1 MNRPTRGNG
10 NGSARPQS
18 VVFDRV
24 PPQSLE
30 NEQGVLGS
38 MMIARSAIEKARE
51 ILRPGD
57 FYRDAHRI
65 IFDAVCN
72 LNDRSEPADLL
83 TLAEELRR
91 LNHLEQVGGTEYL
104 ATLIDAVPTAAN
116 VEYYSRIVQE
126 KGILRNLI
134 EVGMKLVNMGYE
146 PGEDEVASLVDRAE
160 QEVFAIGR
168 FKRQRYF
175 VALKEVLLD
184 AMEMLEKRQAAGQR
198 VTGVPTGF
206 APLDEM
212 TAGLQPGDFVIVAG
226 RPSMGKTAL
235 CLNFAVNA
243 ARRGGIPVGIFSLE
257 MGKEQ
262 LVQRML
268 CSEALVDS
276 KRFRT
281 GYLSN
286 GGRGEESDL
295 TKLVRAM
302 GRLGELPLYVDDS
315 TDISVLEM
323 RSKARRLQAEGGLG
337 LVIVDYLQLAR
348 GSGNSENRNQEIS
361 LIARGLKSLARE
373 LSCPV
378 IALSQLSRAVE
389 RRDDKRPMLSDLRE
403 SGSIEAEADL
413 VMMLY
418 RSSYYNRGNA
428 EGAGDDAAGT
438 PHAEPEVED
447 SEIMIA
453 KHRNGP
459 TGTIHLGFMRRYA
472 TFTEL
477 DQVHGE

>member
-1 MNRPTRGNG
+1 MNRSTRGNG
-10 NGSARPQS
+10 NGSARHQS

-57 FYRDAHRI
+57 FYRDAHLI
-65 IFDAVCN
+65 IFEAICN
-72 LNDRSEPADLL
+72 LNVRSEPADLL

-91 LNHLEQVGGTEYL
+91 LNYLEQVGSTEYL

-206 APLDEM
+206 ASLDEM
-212 TAGLQPGDFVIVAG
+212 TSGFQPGDFVIVAG

-243 ARRGGIPVGIFSLE
+243 ARRAGTAVGIFSLE

-276 KRFRT
+276 KRFRN
-281 GYLSN
+281 GFLRN

-348 GSGNSENRNQEIS
+348 GSGTSENRNQEIS
-361 LIARGLKSLARE
+361 VIARGLKSLARE

-428 EGAGDDAAGT
+428 DGSGDAAGL
-438 PHAEPEVED
+438 PANEPEVED
-447 SEIMIA
+447 SEIVIA

-472 TFTEL
+472 MFTEL
-477 DQVHGE
+477 DRVHED

>member
-1 MNRPTRGNG
+1 
-10 NGSARPQS
+10 
-18 VVFDRV
+18 
-24 PPQSLE
+24 
-30 NEQGVLGS
+30 
-38 MMIARSAIEKARE
+38 
-51 ILRPGD
+51 
-57 FYRDAHRI
+57 
-65 IFDAVCN
+65 
-72 LNDRSEPADLL
+72 
-83 TLAEELRR
+83 
-91 LNHLEQVGGTEYL
+91 
-104 ATLIDAVPTAAN
+104 
-116 VEYYSRIVQE
+116 
-126 KGILRNLI
+126 
-134 EVGMKLVNMGYE
+134 
-146 PGEDEVASLVDRAE
+146 
-160 QEVFAIGR
+160 
-168 FKRQRYF
+168 
-175 VALKEVLLD
+175 
-184 AMEMLEKRQAAGQR
+184 

-243 ARRGGIPVGIFSLE
+243 ARRAGTQVGIFSLE

-337 LVIVDYLQLAR
+337 MVIVDYLQLAR
-348 GSGNSENRNQEIS
+348 GSGTSENRNQEIS
-361 LIARGLKSLARE
+361 VIARGLKSLARE

-378 IALSQLSRAVE
+378 VALSQLSRAVE

-428 EGAGDDAAGT
+428 EGSGDAAGL
-438 PHAEPEVED
+438 PVNEPEVED
-447 SEIMIA
+447 SEIVIA

-459 TGTIHLGFMRRYA
+459 TGTIHLGFMRKYA

-477 DQVHGE
+477 DQVHEE

>member
-1 MNRPTRGNG
+1 
-10 NGSARPQS
+10 

-51 ILRPGD
+51 ILRPED

-65 IFDAVCN
+65 IFDAICN

-104 ATLIDAVPTAAN
+104 ATLIDAVPTAAH

-146 PGEDEVASLVDRAE
+146 PGEEEIASLVDRAE

-175 VALKEVLLD
+175 VPLKEVLLE
-184 AMEMLEKRQAAGQR
+184 AMEMLEKREAAGLK

-206 APLDEM
+206 APLDIM
-212 TAGLQPGDFVIVAG
+212 TAGLQPGDFVVVAG

-243 ARRGGIPVGIFSLE
+243 ARRSSVPVGIFSLE
-257 MGKEQ
+257 MSKEQ

-276 KRFRT
+276 GRFRT
-281 GYLSN
+281 GSLRR
-286 GGRGEESDL
+286 GVRGEESDL

-315 TDISVLEM
+315 TDISILEM
-323 RSKARRLQAEGGLG
+323 RSKARRLQAEAGLG

-373 LSCPV
+373 LGCPV
-378 IALSQLSRAVE
+378 VALSQLSRAVE
-389 RRDDKRPMLSDLRE
+389 RRDDKRPLLSDLRE

-418 RSSYYNRGNA
+418 RSSYYNRGNS
-428 EGAGDDAAGT
+428 ENAGEDPAA
-438 PHAEPEVED
+438 PSHAEPEVED
-447 SEIMIA
+447 SEIVIA

-459 TGTIHLGFMRRYA
+459 TGTVHLGFMRRYA

-477 DQVHGE
+477 DQVHEP

>member
-1 MNRPTRGNG
+1 MNRPTRSNG
-10 NGSARPQS
+10 QGGDRDGQRDAAVS
-18 VVFDRV
+18 FDRV
-24 PPQSLE
+24 PPQSVE

-51 ILRPGD
+51 ILRHGD
-57 FYRDAHRI
+57 FYRHTHRL
-65 IFDAVCN
+65 IFDAICT

-83 TLAEELRR
+83 TLTDELRR
-91 LNHLEQVGGTEYL
+91 LGHLEQIGGPEYL
-104 ATLIDAVPTAAN
+104 TTLIDAVPTAAN
-116 VEYYSRIVQE
+116 VEYYAKIVQE
-126 KGILRNLI
+126 KAVLRSLI
-134 EVGMKLVNMGYE
+134 DVGMQVTNMGYE
-146 PGEDEVASLVDRAE
+146 PGEEEVAQLVDRAE
-160 QEVFAIGR
+160 QLVFAIGR
-168 FKRQRYF
+168 TRRQRYF
-175 VALKEVLLD
+175 VALKEIMLE
-184 AMEMLEKRQAAGQR
+184 AMERLEDRQAAGLR

-206 APLDEM
+206 PSLDEL
-212 TAGLQPGDFVIVAG
+212 TSGLQPGDFVIVAG

-243 ARRGGIPVGIFSLE
+243 SRQARTAVGLFSLE
-257 MGKEQ
+257 MSKEQ

-268 CSEALVDS
+268 CSEARVDS
-276 KRFRT
+276 RRFRN
-281 GYLSN
+281 GYLRQ
-286 GGRGEESDL
+286 GGHGEEGDY

-323 RSKARRLQAEGGLG
+323 RSKARRLQAEVGLG
-337 LVIVDYLQLAR
+337 LLVVDYLQLAR
-348 GSGNSENRNQEIS
+348 GSSNSENRTQEIS

-373 LSCPV
+373 LNCPV
-378 IALSQLSRAVE
+378 VALSQLSRAVE

-418 RSSYYNRGNA
+418 RSSYYHRGGEDG
-428 EGAGDDAAGT
+428 EGAAV
-438 PHAEPEVED
+438 PQPEMEE
-447 SEIMIA
+447 SEILIA

-459 TGTIHLGFMRRYA
+459 TGTVKLGFIRQYA

-477 DQVHGE
+477 DHVHEE